1 MSESRIVT
9 EVSSTVRRPGI
20 SPAKVKEL
28 VETTLKG
35 ERINN
40 ALISVAFVGETM
52 IAQLNER
59 YLRHSGPTDVISF
72 GMGRDAPGLPA
83 VGDIYICAAVAR
95 RNARAHGISEKR
107 ELSRLVIHGALHVAG
122 HEHPEDETRFK
133 SKMWKRQEEILARA
147 G

>member
-20 SPAKVKEL
+20 SPAKVKQL

-95 RNARAHGISEKR
+95 RNARANGISEKR

>member
-1 MSESRIVT
+1 MSEPRIVT
-9 EVSSTVRRPGI
+9 EVSSTVRRLAI
-20 SPAKVKEL
+20 TPAKVKQL
-28 VETTLKG
+28 VQATLKG

-52 IAQLNER
+52 IAQLNEK

-83 VGDIYICAAVAR
+83 IGDIYICPSVAR
-95 RNARAHGISEKR
+95 RNARANGISEMR
-107 ELSRLVIHGALHVAG
+107 ELTRLVIHGALHVAG

-133 SKMWKRQEEILARA
+133 SKMWKRQEQILARA

>member
-20 SPAKVKEL
+20 SPAKVKQL

-95 RNARAHGISEKR
+95 RNARANGISEKR

-133 SKMWKRQEEILARA
+133 SKMWKRQEQILARA
-147 G
+147 R

>member
-20 SPAKVKEL
+20 SPAKVKQL
-28 VETTLKG
+28 VEMTIKG
-35 ERINN
+35 ERIHN

-83 VGDIYICAAVAR
+83 VGDIYICPAVAR
-95 RNARAHGISEKR
+95 RNARANGISEKR